1 MSKIL
6 LLEIGVEELPPLAV
20 GKTLTQLKAQ
30 GQKLFD
36 TSHINYERVSSFGS
50 SRRLVFW
57 VEGVA
62 DNQRDRTEKEMGPPR
77 SVVLTQS
84 GQLTPEGRAY
94 LRAKGAKKED
104 LGIEELTKGDYVYLK
119 RKIKGKRTK
128 KILPHLL
135 VQLIKSLSFPK
146 SMRWGEGDF
155 SFGRPIRS
163 LMALFGEEVIRLEVA
178 SVPSDRKTRGHP
190 YLSPFTFSI
199 R

>member
-1 MSKIL
+1 
-6 LLEIGVEELPPLAV
+6 
-20 GKTLTQLKAQ
+20 
-30 GQKLFD
+30 
-36 TSHINYERVSSFGS
+36 
-50 SRRLVFW
+50 
-57 VEGVA
+57 
-62 DNQRDRTEKEMGPPR
+62 MGPPR

-104 LGIEELTKGDYVYLK
+104 LGIEKLAKGDYVYLK
-119 RKIKGKRTK
+119 RKIKGEKTK

-163 LMALFGEEVIRLEVA
+163 LMALLGEEVIRLEVA
-178 SVPSDRKTRGHP
+178 GVPSDRKTRGHP
-190 YLSPFTFSI
+190 YLSPSTFPI
-199 R
+199 RNPGEYFSQLKKRYVIVDQEERRKLILKRRSTRIYHKYAFGCLWSEKE

>member
-1 MSKIL
+1 VSRIL
-6 LLEIGVEELPPLAV
+6 LLEIGVEALPPLAV

-36 TSHINYERVSSFGS
+36 ASHINYERVSSFGS

-104 LGIEELTKGDYVYLK
+104 LGIEKLAKGDYVYLK
-119 RKIKGKRTK
+119 RKIKGEKTK

-163 LMALFGEEVIRLEVA
+163 LMALLGEEVVRFEVA
-178 SVPSDRKTRGHP
+178 SVRSGRKTR
-190 YLSPFTFSI
+190 
-199 R
+199 